1 MPLISVSKS
10 KEIRGNAHSFFST
23 QDIKSLGQF
32 RIVLLSCIWSPIV
45 WRGGLRNSSNYDQAS
60 YLALDFDDGRW
71 MLRDA
76 KKWVQDNNY
85 AAIIG
90 TSKSHQKE
98 KVSKDGTVQPATDRF
113 RIVVPFERTI
123 ARGKEYR
130 AVMET
135 VFRDIPCDQ
144 SCKDGARFFY
154 PCKEIFYEQSGEP
167 FVLPDVSNLLKQYEA
182 PLTERDI
189 EDQEDLR
196 EGVLPM
202 WISSALH
209 HGVPPGQRNTTLF
222 RIAAT
227 LAGAGYSIRDIE
239 NFINGSF
246 FDCLGREER
255 DHTIRSG
262 FQTAKT

>member
-23 QDIKSLGQF
+23 TQIKSLSQF

-45 WRGGLRNSSNYDQAS
+45 WRSGLRQSANFGEAT

-76 KKWVQDNNY
+76 KKWVKDNGW

-98 KVSKDGTVQPATDRF
+98 KVSPDGTVQPATDRF
-113 RIVVPFERTI
+113 RIVIPFERTI
-123 ARGKEYR
+123 SRGLEYR

-135 VFRDIPCDQ
+135 IFRDIPCDPA
-144 SCKDGARFFY
+144 CKDGARFFY
-154 PCKEIFYEQSGEP
+154 PCKEIYHEQNGGT
-167 FVLPDVSNLLKQYEA
+167 FVLPDVSNLLKQYEK
-182 PLTERDI
+182 PLSDDDLDDQQDI
-189 EDQEDLR
+189 R
-196 EGVLPM
+196 AGVWPM
-202 WISSALH
+202 WLTSALNY
-209 HGVPPGQRNTTLF
+209 GVPAGQRNTTLF

-227 LAGAGYSIRDIE
+227 LAGAGYGLREIEDIV
-239 NFINGSF
+239 NGSF

-255 DHTIRSG
+255 EHTIRSG
-262 FQTAKT
+262 FQSTKT